1 MNVDLTPTWVVT
13 AMIVKKGNSTMAKI
27 ETKHLFSLTND
38 ERTWLSFAN
47 LALAEVSNMMDD
59 YDCLLNMETGE
70 IMEQTDINKAFSV
83 IEYLLEGNLEI
94 VEEDSSPYGYDFEN
108 ER

>member
-47 LALAEVSNMMDD
+47 LALAEVSNMMDNYD
-59 YDCLLNMETGE
+59 YLLNMETGE
-70 IMEQTDINKAFSV
+70 IMEQSDINKTFAV

-94 VEEDSSPYGYDFEN
+94 VQEDSFPYEYDFED